1 MYLESFILIAE
12 FSIALYYASQF
23 FVVEERFCLQSGG
36 INE

>member
-1 MYLESFILIAE
+1 MYQESFIFIAE

-23 FVVEERFCLQSGG
+23 FVEHFCCLQFGD